1 MLRPRRNALP
11 WLALSL
17 LVLVLDVLSKRW
29 AVASLTPFLPVPAI
43 PGLMNWTLLHNTG
56 AAFSFLAEHAG
67 WQRWL
72 FSALA
77 IGVSA
82 VLAVWLRRI
91 ARDDWRQA
99 LPFALIIGGA
109 LGNLLDRVR
118 HGYVIDFIDFYWNDW
133 HWPAFNVA
141 DSAIVVGAIG
151 IALFGLVP
159 GGARPKGG

>member
-1 MLRPRRNALP
+1 MRHPHRSALP
-11 WLALSL
+11 WLALSA
-17 LVLVLDVLSKRW
+17 LVVVLDVLSKHW
-29 AVASLTPFLPVPAI
+29 AVASLTPFLPVPVI

-77 IGVSA
+77 IGVSG
-82 VLAVWLRRI
+82 LLTLWLRRI
-91 ARDDWRQA
+91 ALGDWRQA

-109 LGNLLDRVR
+109 LGNLLDRLR
-118 HGYVIDFIDFYWNDW
+118 YGYVIDFIDFYWNDW

-141 DSAIVVGAIG
+141 DSAIVGGAIG
-151 IALFGLVP
+151 LVLFGLLP
-159 GGARPKGG
+159 PRAAR